1 MSNASGA
8 PQGNPGDIVNW
19 PMLKIH
25 YRTDPECIAALL
37 PPGIEPG
44 AEPNV
49 NLTFY
54 NFPVPDEPEYGIVTT
69 VNADYAGTAGEFTI
83 GYGIDQ
89 ESAIFI
95 SQERNGQP
103 KFPCSI
109 QFFRLGDRVEAR
121 CTHQGYTFIE
131 FDGKATEPVEHPP
144 EHAETVVERM
154 RDHGILLSTDGPC
167 TDHHPLEHQVW
178 VPF

>member
-83 GYGIDQ
+83 GYGIG
-89 ESAIFI
+89 
-95 SQERNGQP
+95 ERIDARADGVRHTENVGQNH
-103 KFPCSI
+103 
-109 QFFRLGDRVEAR
+109 RLPVLGRLLGEPA
-121 CTHQGYTFIE
+121 TGAKPGIGEHNIE
-131 FDGKATEPVEHPP
+131 TAEGLDGL
-144 EHAETVVERM
+144 AERPT
-154 RDHGILLSTDGPC
+154 GPGQALS
-167 TDHHPLEHQVW
+167 LAA
-178 VPF
+178 